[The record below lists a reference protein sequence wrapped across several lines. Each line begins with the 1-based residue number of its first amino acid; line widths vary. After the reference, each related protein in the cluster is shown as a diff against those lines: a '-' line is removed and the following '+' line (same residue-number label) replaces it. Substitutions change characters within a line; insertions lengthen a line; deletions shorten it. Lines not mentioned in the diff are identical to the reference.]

1 MKLKQEIPHILTI
14 AVRRI
19 IHACIRNLKYS
30 NTDVQQKNVSKKKGI
45 NLVVIWVFFILF
57 SEKRN
62 SGLYF
67 CFIIKTCEQNVSK
80 AATEGILQE
89 IFKISENLQKTIS
102 VGVPFL
108 IKLQISGLQLKTPT
122 QLFSSEF

>member
-1 MKLKQEIPHILTI
+1 M
-14 AVRRI
+14 
-19 IHACIRNLKYS
+19 
-30 NTDVQQKNVSKKKGI
+30 
-45 NLVVIWVFFILF
+45 VVIWVFFILF

-122 QLFSSEF
+122 QLLSSEF